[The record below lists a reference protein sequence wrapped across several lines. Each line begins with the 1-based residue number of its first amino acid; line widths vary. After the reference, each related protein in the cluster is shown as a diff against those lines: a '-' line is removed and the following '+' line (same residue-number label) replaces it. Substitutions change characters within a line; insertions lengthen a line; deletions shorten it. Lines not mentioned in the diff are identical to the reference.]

1 MVALQ
6 ELWKMFFKS
15 SILLKPKAIN
25 SIWSFSFKFQA
36 YQGFRSIWPAVIVCN
51 LPFLLGG
58 RGIEPPNK
66 FSKRGG
72 GLDRTSTFRG
82 VCWERGGYFFF
93 RGIPIFEIFND
104 KKSLQAK
111 IFFSVITKNS
121 NWEISTKNRVK
132 LGSCCELTWN
142 KVKQFLGLIFYFML
156 FHDGNILKS
165 CYFMLIMN

>member
-1 MVALQ
+1 MLTACQKPHTFSNREWYVLSTRQ
-6 ELWKMFFKS
+6 RLLCIWMLFKS

-25 SIWSFSFKFQA
+25 STWSFSFKFQA
-36 YQGFRSIWPAVIVCN
+36 YQGFRSIWAAVIVCN

-93 RGIPIFEIFND
+93 RGIPIFEIFNINIQTG
-104 KKSLQAK
+104 KFQLRIELSL
-111 IFFSVITKNS
+111 VPVVN
-121 NWEISTKNRVK
+121 
-132 LGSCCELTWN
+132 
-142 KVKQFLGLIFYFML
+142 
-156 FHDGNILKS
+156 
-165 CYFMLIMN
+165 